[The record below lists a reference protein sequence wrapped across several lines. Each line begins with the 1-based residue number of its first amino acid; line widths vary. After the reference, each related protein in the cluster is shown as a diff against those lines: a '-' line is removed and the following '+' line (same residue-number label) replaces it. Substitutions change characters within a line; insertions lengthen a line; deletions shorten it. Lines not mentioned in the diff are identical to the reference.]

1 MRWRESAAL
10 LAGTAATVAGIG
22 LTLIRVLKLG
32 STRGDVPGLI
42 LLAAGIALLVV
53 GTVWLFRGV
62 RRWRRLLAIPAALLW
77 IYYVIL
83 PLTVAVY
90 VTHPPPTEVGSRTPG
105 DLGRPYR
112 DVTVP
117 TEDGVRL
124 SGWYLP
130 SSNGAAVV
138 ALHGSG
144 ETRSGVLEH
153 AVRLA
158 EPGFGVLALDA
169 RGHGGSGGTAMDW
182 GWYGTLD
189 VRAGVSFLAGQPEV
203 DPARIGVLGL
213 SMGGEEALTAAAED
227 PRIRAVVAE
236 GATIRAFSD
245 RHSVPAPA
253 LSRWLSTPHWWV
265 QYAAADM
272 MTAARQP
279 IALREAVRRIAPRPV
294 LLIAGTPL
302 EADFSRGYA
311 SVAPASTQLWLLPE
325 AGHTR
330 ALATHPEEWVER
342 VTVFLDRAL
351 GP

>member
-1 MRWRESAAL
+1 MRWKASAAL

-22 LTLIRVLKLG
+22 LTLIRVFKLG
-32 STRGDVPGLI
+32 PTWGDVPGLI

-53 GTVWLFRGV
+53 GTVWLLRSVRG
-62 RRWRRLLAIPAALLW
+62 WRRLLAIPVALLW
-77 IYYVIL
+77 IYYVML

-90 VTHPPPTEVGSRTPG
+90 VTHPPPTLVGSRTPENS
-105 DLGRPYR
+105 GRPYR
-112 DVTVP
+112 DVIVP
-117 TEDGVRL
+117 TEDGARL
-124 SGWYLP
+124 SAWYLP

-144 ETRSGVLEH
+144 QTRSGVLEH

-158 EPGFGVLALDA
+158 EPGYGVLALDA
-169 RGHGGSGGTAMDW
+169 RGHGRSGGVAMDW

-189 VRAGVSFLAGQPEV
+189 VRAGVSFLAMQPEV

-236 GATIRAFSD
+236 GATMRAFSD

-272 MTAARQP
+272 MTPAHQP
-279 IALREAVRRIAPRPV
+279 IALREALRRIAPRPV

-302 EADFSRGYA
+302 EADFTSGYA
-311 SVAPASTQLWLLPE
+311 SAAPGSTELWLLPE

-330 ALATHPEEWVER
+330 ALATRPDEWLQR
-342 VTVFLDRAL
+342 VTAFLDGAL
-351 GP
+351 AG